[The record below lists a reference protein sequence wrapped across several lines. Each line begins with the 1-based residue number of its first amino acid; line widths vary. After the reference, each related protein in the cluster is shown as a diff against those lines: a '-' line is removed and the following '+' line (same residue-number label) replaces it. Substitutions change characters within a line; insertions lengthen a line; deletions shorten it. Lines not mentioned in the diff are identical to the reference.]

1 MKILRKFK
9 NEQIGLE
16 GYQERSV
23 EPSVY
28 SKMSADY
35 MLALVEKLPK
45 GYRTVF
51 NLSVLDGLSHREIS
65 EVLGIK
71 ESTSRSQLV
80 KARNVLKSMIIELN
94 KIAM

>member
-1 MKILRKFK
+1 
-9 NEQIGLE
+9 
-16 GYQERSV
+16 
-23 EPSVY
+23 
-28 SKMSADY
+28 MSADY